1 MGHRALVMALDG
13 PAAGGD
19 AEVDQVVIS
28 VAGEVVVR
36 ESTPPRSV

>member
-1 MGHRALVMALDG
+1 MALDG

-36 ESTPPRSV
+36 ESTPGRSV

>member
-1 MGHRALVMALDG
+1 MALDG
-13 PAAGGD
+13 PAADGD
-19 AEVDQVVIS
+19 AEGDQVVVS